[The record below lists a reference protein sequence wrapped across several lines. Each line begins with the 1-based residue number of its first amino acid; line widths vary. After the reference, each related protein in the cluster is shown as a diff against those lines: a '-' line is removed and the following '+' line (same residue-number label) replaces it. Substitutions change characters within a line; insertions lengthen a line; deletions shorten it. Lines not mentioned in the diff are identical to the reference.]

1 MYIYILIKKKT
12 SKQTEIQS
20 IVLMEC
26 SIKEV
31 LESFFFLFSHFKCIV
46 HVLCLHAR
54 SILLSMNHRKTFIKV
69 RKTSSFAIVR
79 NYLLPP
85 SSSFLASSMPGV

>member
-1 MYIYILIKKKT
+1 MYIYISIKKKQQT
-12 SKQTEIQS
+12 NKETEIQS

-46 HVLCLHAR
+46 YVLCLR
-54 SILLSMNHRKTFIKV
+54 VLSF
-69 RKTSSFAIVR
+69 SQ
-79 NYLLPP
+79 
-85 SSSFLASSMPGV
+85 